1 MSAQKL
7 VGEQALSALASDIK
21 SAVALKANS
30 ADVYPKTDTYTKQE
44 TDDEINEALTNVLPK
59 ATVSGSIAT
68 FTTSLELPL
77 VAMSAEINSQTGLK
91 GLNYWYGRESS
102 WSDVVQIVRSGN
114 APTLLPIGSQ
124 ITDKWTN
131 GANGTTYDF
140 VWDVVNYGNYE
151 KADGTTAF
159 GMVLQAHYCDPIGMP
174 FSGYPALLACPNG
187 LNAGTYHFK
196 ISANWGSISGNTDYQ
211 FTLTQDV
218 PNNGLVC
225 APNNWPDV
233 AVANWKITT
242 YASNTSATALEQV
255 ALTAGN
261 GGTDLGTFTPGYSS
275 ATMNGYQAAAYGYNR
290 WSKSAIRQ
298 WLNSDAAAGAWW
310 HPQTVW
316 DMAPSKAATERGFLA
331 GFTDDF
337 KHVLHETKIKTALNT
352 SDKTKEG
359 VGFEYTYDKLFLPA
373 LEQMYINPQ
382 ATGDDAEGAYWEY
395 YKELNGTDTK
405 YATGG
410 TYPELIKYDL
420 TNHSTARYQRLRSAV
435 RGYSYYVW
443 RMYTSGAVGY
453 GGHAI
458 GALQCAP
465 ACIII

>member
-1 MSAQKL
+1 MASETGNFPRDTSIMEIAAQL
-7 VGEQALSALASDIK
+7 VHQNTILERMA
-21 SAVALKANS
+21 
-30 ADVYPKTDTYTKQE
+30 
-44 TDDEINEALTNVLPK
+44 
-59 ATVSGSIAT
+59 IAQGA
-68 FTTSLELPL
+68 ELPD
-77 VAMSAEINSQTGLK
+77 VDWNQIAEIVRG
-91 GLNYWYGRESS
+91 GDAPRDFAIG
-102 WSDVVQIVRSGN
+102 DQIVDS
-114 APTLLPIGSQ
+114 
-124 ITDKWTN
+124 WTA
-131 GANGTTYDF
+131 ANNVKYAF
-140 VWDVVNYGNYE
+140 PWDIVAFGEFE
-151 KADGTTAF
+151 KHDGTVAP
-159 GMVLQAHYCDPIGMP
+159 GMVLQAHYSDPIGMP
-174 FSGYPALLACPNG
+174 FSGYPALLHCPSG
-187 LNAGTYHFK
+187 LAAGTYHFK
-196 ISANWGSISGNTDYQ
+196 CSAAWGTIAANTDYQ
-211 FTLTQDV
+211 FTLTQAV

-225 APNNWPDV
+225 APQNWPDV

-242 YASNTSATALEQV
+242 YASNTSATAIEQV

-261 GGTDLGTFTPGYSS
+261 GGTDLGTFTPGYQS

-331 GFTDDF
+331 GFSDDF

-373 LEQMYINPQ
+373 LEQMYVTPQ

-405 YATGG
+405 FAQGG
-410 TYPELIKYDL
+410 TYPELIKYSL
-420 TNHSTARYQRLRSAV
+420 ANHSSAAYQRLRSAYRGASSNTWSV
-435 RGYSYYVW
+435 GTSGHVNGYS
-443 RMYTSGAVGY
+443 AF
-453 GGHAI
+453 A
-458 GALQCAP
+458 AQQCAP

>member
-1 MSAQKL
+1 MASETGNFPRDTSIMEIAAQL
-7 VGEQALSALASDIK
+7 VHQNTILERMA
-21 SAVALKANS
+21 
-30 ADVYPKTDTYTKQE
+30 
-44 TDDEINEALTNVLPK
+44 
-59 ATVSGSIAT
+59 IAQGA
-68 FTTSLELPL
+68 ELP
-77 VAMSAEINSQTGLK
+77 
-91 GLNYWYGRESS
+91 
-102 WSDVVQIVRSGN
+102 DVDWNQIVEIVRGGD
-114 APTLLPIGSQ
+114 APHDFTIGDQ
-124 ITDKWTN
+124 IVDSWTA
-131 GANGTTYDF
+131 ANGVKYAF
-140 VWDVVNYGNYE
+140 PWDVVAFGEFE
-151 KADGTTAF
+151 KHDGTMAP
-159 GMVLQAHYCDPIGMP
+159 GMILQAHYCDPVGMP
-174 FSGYPALLACPNG
+174 FSGYSALLHCPSG
-187 LNAGTYHFK
+187 LAAGTYHFK
-196 ISANWGSISGNTDYQ
+196 ISANWGNISGNTDYQ

-242 YASNTSATALEQV
+242 YASNTSATAIEQV

-261 GGTDLGTFTPGYSS
+261 GGTDLGTFTPGYQS

-337 KHVLHETKIKTALNT
+337 KHILHETKIKTALNT

-382 ATGDDAEGAYWEY
+382 ATGDDAEGAFWEY

-405 YATGG
+405 FAQGG
-410 TYPELIKYDL
+410 TYPELIKYSL
-420 TNHSTARYQRLRSAV
+420 ANHSSAVYQRLRSAT
-435 RGYSYYVW
+435 RGNSASTWSVS
-443 RMYTSGAVGY
+443 TSGYVY
-453 GGHAI
+453 SHGHAVY
-458 GALQCAP
+458 ALQCAP

>member
-1 MSAQKL
+1 MASETGNFPRDTSIMEIAAQL
-7 VGEQALSALASDIK
+7 VHQNTILERMA
-21 SAVALKANS
+21 
-30 ADVYPKTDTYTKQE
+30 
-44 TDDEINEALTNVLPK
+44 
-59 ATVSGSIAT
+59 IAQGA
-68 FTTSLELPL
+68 ELPD
-77 VAMSAEINSQTGLK
+77 VDWAQVAEIVRG
-91 GLNYWYGRESS
+91 GDAPRDFAIG
-102 WSDVVQIVRSGN
+102 DQIVDS
-114 APTLLPIGSQ
+114 
-124 ITDKWTN
+124 WTA
-131 GANGTTYDF
+131 ANNVKYAF
-140 VWDVVNYGNYE
+140 PWDIVAFGEFE
-151 KADGTTAF
+151 KHDGTVAP
-159 GMVLQAHYCDPIGMP
+159 GMVLQAHYSDPIGMP
-174 FSGYPALLACPNG
+174 FSGYTALLHCPSG
-187 LNAGTYHFK
+187 LAAGTYHFK
-196 ISANWGSISGNTDYQ
+196 CSAAWGTIAANTDYQ
-211 FTLTQDV
+211 FTLTQAV

-242 YASNTSATALEQV
+242 YASNTSATAIEQV

-310 HPQTVW
+310 RPQTVW

-359 VGFEYTYDKLFLPA
+359 IGYEYTYDKLFLPC
-373 LEQMYINPQ
+373 LEEMYINPQ
-382 ATGDDAEGAYWEY
+382 ATGDDKEADFWEY
-395 YKELNGTDTK
+395 YHELNGTATK
-405 YATGG
+405 YAQGG

-420 TNHSTARYQRLRSAV
+420 TNHSTARYQRLRSAF
-435 RGYSYYVW
+435 RGYSHCAWYVGSSGLVSN
-443 RMYTSGAVGY
+443 YGAVG
-453 GGHAI
+453 
-458 GALQCAP
+458 ALPCAP

>member
-1 MSAQKL
+1 MASETGNFPRDTSIMEIASHLVHQNTILERMAIAQ
-7 VGEQALSALASDIK
+7 GA
-21 SAVALKANS
+21 
-30 ADVYPKTDTYTKQE
+30 
-44 TDDEINEALTNVLPK
+44 
-59 ATVSGSIAT
+59 
-68 FTTSLELPL
+68 ELPD
-77 VAMSAEINSQTGLK
+77 VDWNQIAEIVRGGDAPRDFTIG
-91 GLNYWYGRESS
+91 
-102 WSDVVQIVRSGN
+102 DQIVDS
-114 APTLLPIGSQ
+114 
-124 ITDKWTN
+124 WTA
-131 GANGTTYDF
+131 ANNVKYAF
-140 VWDVVNYGNYE
+140 PWDIVAFGEFE
-151 KADGTTAF
+151 KHDGTIVP

-174 FSGYPALLACPNG
+174 FSGYPALLHCPSG
-187 LNAGTYHFK
+187 LAAGTYHFK
-196 ISANWGSISGNTDYQ
+196 CSAAWGTIAANTDYQ

-242 YASNTSATALEQV
+242 YASNTSATAIEQV

-261 GGTDLGTFTPGYSS
+261 GGTDLGTFTPGYQS

-331 GFTDDF
+331 GFSDDF

-373 LEQMYINPQ
+373 LEQMYVTPQ

-405 YATGG
+405 FAQGG
-410 TYPELIKYDL
+410 TYPELIKYSL
-420 TNHSTARYQRLRSAV
+420 ANHSSAAYQRLRSAI
-435 RGYSYYVW
+435 RGNSNYTWYVN
-443 RMYTSGAVGY
+443 TSGTVNGSY
-453 GGHAI
+453 AI
-458 GALQCAP
+458 YAQQCAP

>member
-1 MSAQKL
+1 MAYFRS
-7 VGEQALSALASDIK
+7 
-21 SAVALKANS
+21 N
-30 ADVYPKTDTYTKQE
+30 
-44 TDDEINEALTNVLPK
+44 
-59 ATVSGSIAT
+59 VSGGIPAGVKNLPTVDTASGAIAT
-68 FTTSLELPL
+68 FDTDLTENLVGCDIAVNDLNGVSKINVYHEYSL
-77 VAMSAEINSQTGLK
+77 
-91 GLNYWYGRESS
+91 SS
-102 WSDVVQIVRSGN
+102 WADVASLVRSGD
-114 APTLLPIGSQ
+114 APDLLPVGSI
-124 ITDKWTN
+124 ITDKWQN
-131 GANGTTYDF
+131 GIGGTIYDF
-140 VWDVVNYGNYE
+140 PWVVMNYGNYE
-151 KADGTTAF
+151 KSDGTTAF
-159 GMVLQAHYCDPIGMP
+159 GMVLQSQYCDPVGMP
-174 FSGYPALLACPNG
+174 FSGYPALLACPTG

-196 ISANWGSISGNTDYQ
+196 ISANWGNISGNTDYQ

-242 YASNTSATALEQV
+242 YASNTSATAIEQV

-261 GGTDLGTFTPGYSS
+261 GGTDLGTFNPGYQS

-298 WLNSDAAAGAWW
+298 WLNSNSENADWW
-310 HPQTVW
+310 TPQTTW
-316 DMAPSKAATERGFLA
+316 DRAPTKASQNRGFLA
-331 GFTDDF
+331 GFNSDF
-337 KHVLHETKIKTALNT
+337 LDVLPTMKIKTALNT

-405 YATGG
+405 YAQAG

-420 TNHSTARYQRLRSAV
+420 TNHSTARYQRLRSAN
-435 RGYSYYVW
+435 RGTSYHTWIVA
-443 RMYTSGAVGY
+443 TSGPVDYRYAVY
-453 GGHAI
+453 
-458 GALQCAP
+458 ALQCAP

>member
-1 MSAQKL
+1 MASETGNFPRDTSIMEIAAQL
-7 VGEQALSALASDIK
+7 VHQNTILERMA
-21 SAVALKANS
+21 
-30 ADVYPKTDTYTKQE
+30 
-44 TDDEINEALTNVLPK
+44 
-59 ATVSGSIAT
+59 IAQGA
-68 FTTSLELPL
+68 ELPD
-77 VAMSAEINSQTGLK
+77 VDWAQVAEIVRG
-91 GLNYWYGRESS
+91 GDAPRDFAIG
-102 WSDVVQIVRSGN
+102 DQIVDS
-114 APTLLPIGSQ
+114 
-124 ITDKWTN
+124 WTA
-131 GANGTTYDF
+131 ANNVKYAF
-140 VWDVVNYGNYE
+140 PWDIVAFGEFE
-151 KADGTTAF
+151 KHDGTVAP
-159 GMVLQAHYCDPIGMP
+159 GMVLQAHYSDPIGMP
-174 FSGYPALLACPNG
+174 FSGYTALLHCPSG
-187 LNAGTYHFK
+187 LAAGTYHFK
-196 ISANWGSISGNTDYQ
+196 CSAAWGTIAANTDYQ
-211 FTLTQDV
+211 FTLTQAV

-242 YASNTSATALEQV
+242 YASNTSTTALEQV

-310 HPQTVW
+310 RPQTVW

-359 VGFEYTYDKLFLPA
+359 IGYEYTYDKLFLPC
-373 LEQMYINPQ
+373 LEEMYINPQ
-382 ATGDDAEGAYWEY
+382 ATGDDKEADFWEY
-395 YKELNGTDTK
+395 YHELNGTATK
-405 YATGG
+405 YAQGG

-420 TNHSTARYQRLRSAV
+420 TNHSTARYQRLRSAN
-435 RGYSYYVW
+435 RGNSNSAWNV
-443 RMYTSGAVGY
+443 YTSGGVFSY
-453 GGHAI
+453 YAI
-458 GALQCAP
+458 YALQCAP

>member
-1 MSAQKL
+1 MASETGNFPRDTSIMEIAAQL
-7 VGEQALSALASDIK
+7 VHQNTILERMA
-21 SAVALKANS
+21 
-30 ADVYPKTDTYTKQE
+30 
-44 TDDEINEALTNVLPK
+44 
-59 ATVSGSIAT
+59 IAQGA
-68 FTTSLELPL
+68 ELPD
-77 VAMSAEINSQTGLK
+77 VDWAQVAEIVRG
-91 GLNYWYGRESS
+91 GDAPRDFAIG
-102 WSDVVQIVRSGN
+102 DQIVDS
-114 APTLLPIGSQ
+114 
-124 ITDKWTN
+124 WTA
-131 GANGTTYDF
+131 ANNVKYAF
-140 VWDVVNYGNYE
+140 PWDIVAFGEFE
-151 KADGTTAF
+151 KHDGTVAP
-159 GMVLQAHYCDPIGMP
+159 GMVLQAHYSDPIGMP
-174 FSGYPALLACPNG
+174 FSGYTALLHCPSG
-187 LNAGTYHFK
+187 LAAGTYHFK
-196 ISANWGSISGNTDYQ
+196 CSAAWGTIAANTDYQ
-211 FTLTQDV
+211 FTLTQAV

-242 YASNTSATALEQV
+242 YASNTSATAIEQV

-310 HPQTVW
+310 RPQTVW

-359 VGFEYTYDKLFLPA
+359 IGYEYTYDKLFLPC
-373 LEQMYINPQ
+373 LEEMYINPQ
-382 ATGDDAEGAYWEY
+382 ATGDDKEADFWEY
-395 YKELNGTDTK
+395 YHELNGTATK
-405 YATGG
+405 YAQGG

-420 TNHSTARYQRLRSAV
+420 TNHSTARYQRLRSAN
-435 RGYSYYVW
+435 RGYSYFTWLVI
-443 RMYTSGAVGY
+443 TSGGVNRN
-453 GGHAI
+453 HAI
-458 GALQCAP
+458 TALQCAP